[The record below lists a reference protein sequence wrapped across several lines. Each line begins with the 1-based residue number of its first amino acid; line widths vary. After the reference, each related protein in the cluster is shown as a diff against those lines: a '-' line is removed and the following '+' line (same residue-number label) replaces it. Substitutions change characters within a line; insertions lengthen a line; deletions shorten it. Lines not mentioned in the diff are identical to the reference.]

1 LTLCFPAYSDSEE
14 QQFGIVGILHSIGSD
29 TLDDVITQWASA
41 FQKRYPHIR
50 IQIQTSGSSAAPIA
64 IIGGTASIGPMSRP
78 LRDSERQSFVKK
90 YHYEPTMLTVGIDA
104 IGVFVHPANPV
115 QQISQYDLDAAFSV
129 TRFCGARN
137 NINRWWG
144 LIKSNDLTEFAQSE
158 IRLYGRNS
166 ASGTYA
172 FFKQTALCAGD
183 YKAEVHQQ
191 PSSSAIIRSVANQI
205 DSLGYASIGAISN
218 LVKPLALE
226 NQSGEYI
233 SLNEQNIQSGAYP
246 LTRNL
251 YLMINKP
258 PEADLS
264 PSLRAFLRFIYSDEG
279 QSIVSQN
286 GYVPVS
292 DVMRRRE
299 LAKFAPLKTKQILEV
314 IR

>member
-1 LTLCFPAYSDSEE
+1 M
-14 QQFGIVGILHSIGSD
+14 HSVGSD

-41 FQKRYPHIR
+41 FQKRYPNVR

-78 LRDSERQSFVKK
+78 LRASEQQSFINK
-90 YHYEPTMLTVGIDA
+90 YQYEPTMLTVGIDA
-104 IGVFVHPANPV
+104 IGVFVHPSNPLK
-115 QQISQYDLDAAFSV
+115 QISQLDLDAVFSV
-129 TRFCGARN
+129 TRFCGGRSQ
-137 NINRWWG
+137 IMRWSEF
-144 LIKSNDLTEFAQSE
+144 LRTNDFSELGQSK

-172 FFKQTALCAGD
+172 FFKQTALCSGD

-205 DSLGYASIGAISN
+205 DSLGYASIGAISKQ
-218 LVKPLALE
+218 VKPLALE
-226 NQSGEYI
+226 NKAGEFI
-233 SLNEQNIQSGAYP
+233 SLSEQNIQSGSYP

-251 YLMINKP
+251 YLLINNP
-258 PEADLS
+258 PDEDLS
-264 PSLRAFLRFIYSDEG
+264 LSLQTFLRFIYSDEG
-279 QSIVSQN
+279 QAIVSQN

-292 DVMRRRE
+292 DAMRRRE
-299 LAKFAPLKTKQILEV
+299 LAQFAPLKAKQILKV